1 MPMHWQLF
9 RYAAVGI
16 GSNVVLYLAYLLITS
31 LGIGHKTAMTLLYV
45 VGILQTFLLNRRWTF
60 NHNGKVHSTFI
71 RYVITYA
78 MGYLINLIALY
89 ILVDRYGLPH
99 QVMQGILI
107 FTVAV
112 FLFLLQKFWVFRNT
126 QNAEPDYGL

>member
-1 MPMHWQLF
+1 MHSQLL
-9 RYAAVGI
+9 RYAMVGLI
-16 GSNVVLYLAYLLITS
+16 SNVILYLAYLLLTS
-31 LGIGHKTAMTLLYV
+31 FGLGHKTAMTFLYV

-99 QVMQGILI
+99 QVIQGVLI
-107 FTVAV
+107 FAVAV

-126 QNAEPDYGL
+126 QNAEPDYSL